1 MAHATYTQTAN
12 GRIGCMPQWCV
23 LVYVPYMWLVYQRK
37 PMNHQH
43 NTAYRPS
50 PGSAVFYAAPLLT
63 WLVFCVQRRL
73 PQSAQPELVAVRVL
87 IIMIMTFMLDNNNSN
102 WHAKIWNEI
111 QHGNRERE
119 NTWRMNDFVAAL
131 HANKKENEHSF
142 FGVFVAFAL
151 SFNEWQIAAE

>member
-1 MAHATYTQTAN
+1 MPHTRKQQTDASVACHN
-12 GRIGCMPQWCV
+12 GACWCMYHIG
-23 LVYVPYMWLVYQRK
+23 MWLVYQRK

-50 PGSAVFYAAPLLT
+50 PGSAFFYAAPLLT